1 MKNSRLRVDALTTGR
16 NDPSARFRVR
26 QHIEPLYDLGIDV
39 HEHIPF
45 INKLAG
51 IPSQIQPV
59 TSLFPESTINLGWQ
73 GLKLM
78 CHLPGLTKSL
88 HSDLIWLN
96 RELLIGQ
103 YTLERL
109 FRQPIILDI
118 DDAVWHAKP
127 NDLKTMRRIGREAIA
142 VMAGN
147 KYIADWFTQ
156 WNNNI
161 HIIPTAIDTNRFSP
175 ENIDHIAHQNKPF
188 TIGWTGSGG
197 NIEFLYSIEKAL
209 SAFLEKYNGKILIV
223 GDREPKFQVI
233 KSKYVDFRPWSPRTE
248 ASFLREMDVGL
259 MPLPDN
265 EWMRGKCSFKM
276 LQYMSTA
283 IPVVVSP
290 IGMNIEVLNH
300 GLIGYAAES
309 HDDWFDALTMLYQNQ
324 QLASEMGET
333 GRRIIIENYSRR
345 VVSEKIANIFL
356 SIT

>member
-118 DDAVWHAKP
+118 DDANWHAKP
-127 NDLKTMRRIGREAIA
+127 NGLKTMRRIGRETIA